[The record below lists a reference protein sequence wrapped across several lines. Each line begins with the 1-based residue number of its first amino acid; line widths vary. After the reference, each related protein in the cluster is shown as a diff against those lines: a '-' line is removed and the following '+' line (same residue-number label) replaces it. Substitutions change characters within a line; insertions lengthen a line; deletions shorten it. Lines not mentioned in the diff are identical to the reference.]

1 MPVEALSGLH
11 WTAWSG
17 GHNRFFRGSGASMLA
32 AYMAC
37 TVIPAEMRREWG
49 HDCKSDPPP
58 PHRIKVLIEKK
69 KRYSLTYADLA
80 AAADGR

>member
-1 MPVEALSGLH
+1 MPVDVLSGFH
-11 WTAWSG
+11 WAYWSG
-17 GHNRFFRGSGASMLA
+17 GHNKLFRGEGTEMLA

-37 TVIPAEMRREWG
+37 DVIPAEMRRECG

-80 AAADGR
+80 ALADAR